1 MLRRLTAVLATALV
15 SVPLA
20 AAPASAASGYCLPIS
35 GSARCQVW
43 TGKVDWVADGDTML
57 VDIYGD
63 GTKKSRSVRII
74 GMQAME
80 QHVYSPNPKKR
91 RGDCHALAATAR
103 VEQMVKAGGGIVRMT
118 ALHASSSSKGRPLR
132 SISVKIN
139 GTWRD
144 IGADLVRRGLTL
156 WQPFAGEWAPDR
168 TYRALEAAAAQDRL
182 NLFDTD
188 SCGVGPYQGTA
199 LNVWVNSD
207 ADGEDSKN
215 LNGEWVRIGNDS
227 AAAIRI
233 DGWWVRDSG
242 LRRYT
247 FGKNTVV
254 PARGAIFLHV
264 GRGTNTATHKYWGLT
279 APVFENV
286 GSAAHVIGD
295 GAYLFDRQGDI
306 RSWMQYPCLANCASP
321 LAGKVALT
329 VHEQAVETV
338 KITNTSAEAVD
349 LFGHVL
355 VNKPYRYPF
364 LTSTVLQPGETLTM
378 YTGSGTNSGLTRY
391 WNKSGSILNDA
402 EHGGDA
408 VSLQT
413 RAESIVECV
422 NWGGVSC

>member
-1 MLRRLTAVLATALV
+1 MLRRLTAVLATALI

-20 AAPASAASGYCLPIS
+20 AAPASASTGYCLPIS

-43 TGKVDWVADGDTML
+43 TGKVAWVADGDTML

-63 GTKKSRSVRII
+63 GTRTPKSVRII

-80 QHVYSPNPKKR
+80 QKVYSPNPKKR
-91 RGDCHALAATAR
+91 RGECHALAATAR
-103 VEQMVKAGGGIVRMT
+103 AEQLVKAGGGIVRMT
-118 ALHASSSSKGRPLR
+118 ALRASSKSKGRPLR

-139 GTWRD
+139 GQWRD

-156 WQPFAGEWAPDR
+156 WQPFAGEWAADK
-168 TYRALEAAAAQDRL
+168 TYRRLEALAARDRL

-188 SCGVGPYQGTA
+188 SCGRGPYQSTA
-199 LNVWVNSD
+199 LSVWVNSD

-227 AAAIRI
+227 GASIRI

-247 FGKNTVV
+247 FPANTVV
-254 PARGAIFLHV
+254 PAHGAVFLHV
-264 GRGTNTATHKYWGLT
+264 GRGRNTATHKYWGLT

-286 GSAAHVIGD
+286 GAAAHVIGD
-295 GAYLFDRQGDI
+295 GAYLFDRQGDV
-306 RSWMQYPCLANCASP
+306 RAWMQYPCLTGCTSP
-321 LAGKVALT
+321 LTGKVSLT
-329 VHEQAVETV
+329 VREQTVEHV
-338 KITNTSAEAVD
+338 KITNTSAAAVD

-364 LTSTVLQPGETLTM
+364 LNHTVLQPGETLTM

-391 WNKSGSILNDA
+391 WKKTGSILNDD
-402 EHGGDA
+402 GDA

-413 RAESIVECV
+413 KAEYIVECV
-422 NWGGVSC
+422 KWGGVSC